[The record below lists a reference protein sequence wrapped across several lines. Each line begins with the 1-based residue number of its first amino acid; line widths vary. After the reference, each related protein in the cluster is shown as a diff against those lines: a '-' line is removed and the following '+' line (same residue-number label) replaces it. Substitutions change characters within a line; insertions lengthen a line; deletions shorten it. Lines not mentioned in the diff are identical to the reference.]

1 MRERRAP
8 IPVNVSCIVV
18 GAKEKNCVCKAK
30 YDAQK
35 YMGIF
40 NLSGVLI
47 MYTGQDRNVF
57 DQKQVINAPYHLSTE
72 YL

>member
-1 MRERRAP
+1 
-8 IPVNVSCIVV
+8 
-18 GAKEKNCVCKAK
+18 
-30 YDAQK
+30 
-35 YMGIF
+35 MGIF

-47 MYTGQDRNVF
+47 MHTGQDRNVF